1 VIELK
6 VSMDFEANAMYYR
19 VSDKKVVRTK
29 EVEDNFILVDYADD
43 DTIVGVEILNMN
55 KLMEVAASTAALML
69 LPKEIQDQIKSS
81 AN

>member
-1 VIELK
+1 
-6 VSMDFEANAMYYR
+6 MDFEANAMYYR